1 MMEMKKFSALT
12 ILTLIVL
19 VSLVA
24 CGPTPAP
31 PEAPTQAPAPPTEAP
46 TQAPAPPTEA
56 PTLPPAP
63 AAAGP
68 TGEIVIVIGGDPST
82 LDPQV
87 ADDGNERAVND
98 NIYETLI
105 ARDPKTME
113 LVPGLAESWDQVDDV
128 TWELKL
134 RQGIQFHNGE
144 PFNAEAAA
152 FSINRVVNPD
162 LKSEQISYYAT
173 IKEAKAMDENTIQVV
188 TDGPDPTVPAR
199 LYWLKMVPP
208 KHAADADFGTT
219 PVGTGPYK
227 FVEWVRDDHI
237 ALEANPDYWGD
248 PPTIAKATIRPI
260 KEEVTRLAALKAGEV
275 DLVRGLIPEYVAEVP
290 KVASTPGLE
299 FPWIRLNSLTG
310 PLTNQQLRLAINY
323 AINKEELAQSLYSGY
338 AVPAEGQLLT
348 PGHFGFNPN
357 VKTYPYDPDKA
368 KELIT
373 EAGYAGEE
381 LEFIGE
387 AGRWLKDKE
396 LIEAVAGQLR
406 DVGLNVKVNIVEW
419 SAWLDLLF
427 AGADKAPTM
436 QFSSHDNALLDA
448 DRTMSALYHSTG
460 SQTAYS
466 NPEVDKLID
475 DARTETDLKKREE
488 MYHQAIQIVHDE
500 AALVPL
506 LNLKDIYGLS
516 ERVEWTPRL
525 DGKMLIKDMKLTK

>member
-1 MMEMKKFSALT
+1 MKKFSALT
-12 ILTLIVL
+12 ILSLIVL

-31 PEAPTQAPAPPTEAP
+31 TTAPAPPTEAP
-46 TQAPAPPTEA
+46 TAAPAPATEA
-56 PTLPPAP
+56 PTAAP
-63 AAAGP
+63 AVAGP
-68 TGEIVIVIGGDPST
+68 AGEIVIAIGGDPST

-98 NIYETLI
+98 NIYETLV
-105 ARDPKTME
+105 ARDPKTMD
-113 LVPGLAESWDQVDDV
+113 LVPGLAESWKQVDDT

-134 RQGIQFHNGE
+134 RQGIKFHNGE

-173 IKEAKAMDENTIQVV
+173 IKEAKVIDENTIHVI

-208 KHAADADFGTT
+208 KHATDADFGTN

-227 FVEWVRDDHI
+227 FVEWERDDHVT
-237 ALEANPDYWGD
+237 LEANPDYWGG
-248 PPTIAKATIRPI
+248 PPAIAKATIRPI
-260 KEEVTRLAALKAGEV
+260 KEEVTRLAALKTGEA

-299 FPWIRLNSLTG
+299 FPWIRLNTLKG
-310 PLTNQQLRLAINY
+310 PLANKELRLAINY

-348 PGHFGFNPN
+348 PGHFGFNPD
-357 VKTYPYDPDKA
+357 VKAYPYDPDKA
-368 KELIT
+368 KELIK

-448 DRTMSALYHSTG
+448 DRTVSAIYHSTG

-466 NPEVDKLID
+466 NPEFDKLVD
-475 DARTETDLKKREE
+475 EARTETDLTKRADL
-488 MYHQAIQIVHDE
+488 YHQAIQIAHDE
-500 AALVPL
+500 AAVVPL

-516 ERVEWTPRL
+516 EQVEWTPRL
-525 DGKMLIKDMKLTK
+525 DGKMLVVEMKLTK